1 MFNTFEQKW
10 CRNSNTSAWTFEN
23 VALELACENRVFT
36 SFLKMNQKEYEI
48 IHNLY
53 PESTLTIKSKIH
65 IKILGNDCWNYKLST
80 YYVIL
85 YTLKKSESWKN
96 DWIHFQ
102 IQMSKNIN
110 HDITFHR
117 IEVIMIK
124 LTETFLVQWYSYV
137 WKINVW
143 TILRN
148 IFKVLPYFLVIKVT
162 QK

>member
-1 MFNTFEQKW
+1 
-10 CRNSNTSAWTFEN
+10 
-23 VALELACENRVFT
+23 
-36 SFLKMNQKEYEI
+36 MNQKEYEI

-124 LTETFLVQWYSYV
+124 LPETFLVQWYSYV

-143 TILRN
+143 TILKN
-148 IFKVLPYFLVIKVT
+148 YIQSFTILFSHKSYAKIKIHKMEIAIAVRMILHHS
-162 QK
+162 